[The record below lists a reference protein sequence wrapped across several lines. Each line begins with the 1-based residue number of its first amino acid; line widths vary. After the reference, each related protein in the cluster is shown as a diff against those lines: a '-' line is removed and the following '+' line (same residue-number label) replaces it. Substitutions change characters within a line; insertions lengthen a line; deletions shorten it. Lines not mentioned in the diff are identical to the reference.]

1 MTDDSLHSRRRFLGA
16 AAGTATMAATAGC
29 LGSVLSASNA
39 VEPEQPTEPREGT
52 PGEFYYFLEANDI
65 EVDRLAE
72 DDDELFLTYR
82 SDAET
87 VEESDDE
94 IVVIYEIYKQA
105 LIHRGSEITFLYTE
119 IANPFEGQA
128 LGWGINSEWVHRFDS
143 PDEDAD
149 ADEDPEDVEGNE
161 SVETEPA
168 GDDSEGN
175 ETDGN
180 ETDETDNALDMNQ
193 ITLWS
198 NIMNTKVYQED
209 VDAVGADNETD
220 ATNATNATIADNAS
234 ATDTGTESE
243 TEGDD

>member
-1 MTDDSLHSRRRFLGA
+1 MTDDFYSPSRRRFLGA
-16 AAGTATMAATAGC
+16 AAGAATLTATAGC

-72 DDDELFLTYR
+72 EDDELFLTYR

-87 VEESDDE
+87 VEESDEE
-94 IVVIYEIYKQA
+94 ITIIYEIYKQA

-143 PDEDAD
+143 PEEDAD
-149 ADEDPEDVEGNE
+149 ANEDPEDVEGNE

-175 ETDGN
+175 ETDG
-180 ETDETDNALDMNQ
+180 TDNALDMNQ

-209 VDAVGADNETD
+209 VDALGADNETD
-220 ATNATNATIADNAS
+220 ATNATIADNAS